1 MKKKYALIYENLRAN
16 ITDGTIKYGEKLP
29 SKRAAAD
36 SFDASVITVEHAYEL
51 LESEGYIESR
61 PRRGYFARYVADGIL
76 AEKESDF
83 PFPEEFAIENQTD
96 GNNASA
102 KGTNAKDANAKG
114 TNAKDANAKGTN
126 AKDANAKK
134 ERFPFGVYA
143 SAVRAV
149 LNDLGDKIT
158 EKTNGSG
165 APALKS
171 AIKNY
176 LKTSR
181 DVHADEN
188 RIIIGAGAEYL
199 YGVIAKLFGAGETF
213 AIETP
218 SYGII
223 EKIYSLNGVKTEK
236 LRLGTDGVLSE
247 DLAACRAKVI
257 HVTPYRSFPTGVT
270 ASASKR
276 AEYLR
281 AAKKIGAYI
290 VEDDYESEFSLSAKL
305 TETLFKNTPDD
316 NVIYINTFSKSV
328 FPSLRLAYMILPE
341 KLAAKYYE
349 KFGDF
354 SCPVPTLEQYVAAK
368 IISDGSFARHVNRV
382 RRTRKKDLKINP

>member
-96 GNNASA
+96 GNDASA
-102 KGTNAKDANAKG
+102 KGTNAKDA
-114 TNAKDANAKGTN
+114 N

-281 AAKKIGAYI
+281 AAKKTGAYI

-382 RRTRKKDLKINP
+382 RRTRKKDLKINL

>member
-96 GNNASA
+96 GNDASA
-102 KGTNAKDANAKG
+102 KGTNAKEANAK
-114 TNAKDANAKGTN
+114 K
-126 AKDANAKK
+126 ANAKK

>member
-96 GNNASA
+96 GNDATT
-102 KGTNAKDANAKG
+102 KDTNAKDSA
-114 TNAKDANAKGTN
+114 

-199 YGVIAKLFGAGETF
+199 YGLIAKLFGVGETF

-281 AAKKIGAYI
+281 TAKKIGAYI

>member
-1 MKKKYALIYENLRAN
+1 MKKKYAIIYENLRAN

-96 GNNASA
+96 GNDATT
-102 KGTNAKDANAKG
+102 KDTNAKDSA
-114 TNAKDANAKGTN
+114 

>member
-76 AEKESDF
+76 VEKESDF
-83 PFPEEFAIENQTD
+83 PYPEEFAIENQTD
-96 GNNASA
+96 GNDASA
-102 KGTNAKDANAKG
+102 KGTTAKEA
-114 TNAKDANAKGTN
+114 N

-134 ERFPFGVYA
+134 ERFPFGIYA

>member
-61 PRRGYFARYVADGIL
+61 PRRGYFARCVADGIL
-76 AEKESDF
+76 TEKESDF

-96 GNNASA
+96 GNDASA
-102 KGTNAKDANAKG
+102 KDAS
-114 TNAKDANAKGTN
+114 AKGTN

>member
-96 GNNASA
+96 GNDATTNDA
-102 KGTNAKDANAKG
+102 NAKDANAKE
-114 TNAKDANAKGTN
+114 
-126 AKDANAKK
+126 ANAKK

>member
-114 TNAKDANAKGTN
+114 TNAKDANAK
-126 AKDANAKK
+126 K

-223 EKIYSLNGVKTEK
+223 ERIYSLNGVKTEK

>member
-96 GNNASA
+96 GNDASA
-102 KGTNAKDANAKG
+102 KDTSAKDTNVKDANAKG
-114 TNAKDANAKGTN
+114 T
-126 AKDANAKK
+126 NAKK

-223 EKIYSLNGVKTEK
+223 ERIYSLNGVKTEK

>member
-96 GNNASA
+96 GNDATTKDA
-102 KGTNAKDANAKG
+102 TTKDTNAKDSA
-114 TNAKDANAKGTN
+114 

>member
-102 KGTNAKDANAKG
+102 KGTNAKDA
-114 TNAKDANAKGTN
+114 N

>member
-1 MKKKYALIYENLRAN
+1 MKKKYAIIYENLRAN

-96 GNNASA
+96 GNDASA
-102 KGTNAKDANAKG
+102 KGT
-114 TNAKDANAKGTN
+114 NAKGTN

-171 AIKNY
+171 AIRNY

>member
-1 MKKKYALIYENLRAN
+1 MKKKYAIIYENLRAN

-76 AEKESDF
+76 AEKDSDF
-83 PFPEEFAIENQTD
+83 PFPEEFAIKNQTD
-96 GNNASA
+96 GNDASA
-102 KGTNAKDANAKG
+102 KGTTAKEA
-114 TNAKDANAKGTN
+114 N

-349 KFGDF
+349 KFGNF

>member
-76 AEKESDF
+76 VEKESDF

-96 GNNASA
+96 GNDATTKDA
-102 KGTNAKDANAKG
+102 TTKGTNAKDSA
-114 TNAKDANAKGTN
+114 

-134 ERFPFGVYA
+134 ERFPFGIYA

>member
-96 GNNASA
+96 VNDA
-102 KGTNAKDANAKG
+102 TTKDANAKDS
-114 TNAKDANAKGTN
+114 A

>member
-96 GNNASA
+96 GNDASA
-102 KGTNAKDANAKG
+102 KGTNAKEANAKE
-114 TNAKDANAKGTN
+114 ANT
-126 AKDANAKK
+126 KK

-181 DVHADEN
+181 DVHAAEN

>member
-102 KGTNAKDANAKG
+102 KGTNAKGA
-114 TNAKDANAKGTN
+114 N

-134 ERFPFGVYA
+134 ERFPFGIYA

-149 LNDLGDKIT
+149 LNDLGGKIT

-349 KFGDF
+349 KFGNF

>member
-102 KGTNAKDANAKG
+102 KGTNAK
-114 TNAKDANAKGTN
+114 GTN

-134 ERFPFGVYA
+134 ERFPFGIYA

>member
-96 GNNASA
+96 GNDASA
-102 KGTNAKDANAKG
+102 KGTNAKNANAK
-114 TNAKDANAKGTN
+114 DS
-126 AKDANAKK
+126 NAKK

>member
-76 AEKESDF
+76 AEKDSDF

-96 GNNASA
+96 GNDASA
-102 KGTNAKDANAKG
+102 KGT
-114 TNAKDANAKGTN
+114 NAKGTN

>member
-1 MKKKYALIYENLRAN
+1 MKKKYAVIYENLRKN

-36 SFDASVITVEHAYEL
+36 GFGASVITVEHAYEL
-51 LESEGYIESR
+51 LESEGYIESK

-76 AEKESDF
+76 AENEFDF
-83 PFPEEFAIENQTD
+83 SYPKEFAIKSQAD
-96 GNNASA
+96 GNSA
-102 KGTNAKDANAKG
+102 NTKDANTKYANAKG
-114 TNAKDANAKGTN
+114 
-126 AKDANAKK
+126 ANAKK

-181 DVHADEN
+181 DVNADES
-188 RIIIGAGAEYL
+188 RIIIGSGAEYL

-223 EKIYSLNGVKTEK
+223 EKIYALNGVKTEK
-236 LRLGTDGVLSE
+236 LRLGNDGVLSE

-281 AAKKIGAYI
+281 AAKKIDAYI

-305 TETLFKNTPDD
+305 TETLFKNSPDD

-354 SCPVPTLEQYVAAK
+354 SCPVPTLEQYVTAK

-382 RRTRKKDLKINP
+382 RRTRKKDLKLNP

>member
-83 PFPEEFAIENQTD
+83 PFPEEFAIDNQTD
-96 GNNASA
+96 GNDASA
-102 KGTNAKDANAKG
+102 KGTNAKDANV
-114 TNAKDANAKGTN
+114 KDAN

-281 AAKKIGAYI
+281 AAKKIGAFI

>member
-76 AEKESDF
+76 AEKESDL
-83 PFPEEFAIENQTD
+83 PFPEKFAIENQTD
-96 GNNASA
+96 GNDASA
-102 KGTNAKDANAKG
+102 KGTNAKDANAK
-114 TNAKDANAKGTN
+114 DV
-126 AKDANAKK
+126 NAKK
-134 ERFPFGVYA
+134 ERFPFGIYA

-213 AIETP
+213 AIEMP

-382 RRTRKKDLKINP
+382 RRTRKKDLKINL

>member
-96 GNNASA
+96 GNDASA
-102 KGTNAKDANAKG
+102 KGTNAKDA
-114 TNAKDANAKGTN
+114 N

-368 IISDGSFARHVNRV
+368 IISDGSFARHVNRI

>member
-96 GNNASA
+96 GNDASA
-102 KGTNAKDANAKG
+102 KGTNAKDV
-114 TNAKDANAKGTN
+114 N

-165 APALKS
+165 ATALKS

>member
-1 MKKKYALIYENLRAN
+1 MKKKYALIYENLRKN

-36 SFDASVITVEHAYEL
+36 GFGASVITVEHAYEL
-51 LESEGYIESR
+51 LESEGYIESK

-76 AEKESDF
+76 AENEFDIAYPK
-83 PFPEEFAIENQTD
+83 EFAIEKRAAVTGESVKD
-96 GNNASA
+96 AT
-102 KGTNAKDANAKG
+102 TNANAKE
-114 TNAKDANAKGTN
+114 
-126 AKDANAKK
+126 
-134 ERFPFGVYA
+134 ERFPFSVYA

-158 EKTNGSG
+158 EKTDGSG

-181 DVHADEN
+181 DVNADES

-236 LRLGTDGVLSE
+236 LRLGNDGVLSE

-305 TETLFKNTPDD
+305 TETLFKNSPDD

-382 RRTRKKDLKINP
+382 RRTRKKDLKINS

>member
-76 AEKESDF
+76 TEKESDF

-96 GNNASA
+96 GNDAS
-102 KGTNAKDANAKG
+102 
-114 TNAKDANAKGTN
+114 AKDANAKGTN

-134 ERFPFGVYA
+134 ERFPFGIYA

>member
-51 LESEGYIESR
+51 LESEGYIESK

-96 GNNASA
+96 GNDATTKDA
-102 KGTNAKDANAKG
+102 TTKDTNAKVSA
-114 TNAKDANAKGTN
+114 AKDAN

>member
-76 AEKESDF
+76 AEKESNF

-96 GNNASA
+96 GNDASA
-102 KGTNAKDANAKG
+102 KGTNTKG
-114 TNAKDANAKGTN
+114 TNTKGTN

>member
-102 KGTNAKDANAKG
+102 KGT
-114 TNAKDANAKGTN
+114 NAKGTN

>member
-76 AEKESDF
+76 AEKDSDF

-102 KGTNAKDANAKG
+102 KGTNAKGTNAKGTSAKG
-114 TNAKDANAKGTN
+114 TNAKE
-126 AKDANAKK
+126 ANAKK

-349 KFGDF
+349 KFGNF

-382 RRTRKKDLKINP
+382 RRSRKKDLKINP

>member
-96 GNNASA
+96 GNNATA
-102 KGTNAKDANAKG
+102 KGTTAKEA
-114 TNAKDANAKGTN
+114 N

-149 LNDLGDKIT
+149 LNDLGEKIT

-199 YGVIAKLFGAGETF
+199 YGVIAKLFSAGETF
-213 AIETP
+213 AVETP

>member
-96 GNNASA
+96 GNNATA
-102 KGTNAKDANAKG
+102 KGTNAKDA
-114 TNAKDANAKGTN
+114 N

-134 ERFPFGVYA
+134 ERFPFGIYA

-181 DVHADEN
+181 DVHADET

>member
-96 GNNASA
+96 GNDATA
-102 KGTNAKDANAKG
+102 KGTTAKEANAKE
-114 TNAKDANAKGTN
+114 
-126 AKDANAKK
+126 ANAKK

-247 DLAACRAKVI
+247 DLAVCRAKVI

>member
-96 GNNASA
+96 GNDASA
-102 KGTNAKDANAKG
+102 KGTNAKGA
-114 TNAKDANAKGTN
+114 N

-134 ERFPFGVYA
+134 ERFPFGIYA

-149 LNDLGDKIT
+149 LNDLGGKIT

>member
-76 AEKESDF
+76 AEKHSDF

-102 KGTNAKDANAKG
+102 KGT
-114 TNAKDANAKGTN
+114 NAKGTN